1 MRRFAFITILI
12 LGLGGCYAGTKAT
25 VKLTQTEQKMN
36 AARAAGAPERAI
48 YAWTMA
54 DEYMKKA
61 RDEWGRSDYESA
73 EALLKKAEHWAA
85 EAVSIARANGDV
97 PPQEALQ
104 DAPSAPSAPEEPQTS
119 PQGVW

>member
-1 MRRFAFITILI
+1 MRRIASISILM
-12 LGLGGCYAGTKAT
+12 LSLVGCYAGTKAT

-36 AARAAGAPERAI
+36 AARAAAAPDRAV

-61 RDEWGRSDYESA
+61 RDEWGRSDYEAA

-97 PPQEALQ
+97 PMQEALQ
-104 DAPSAPSAPEEPQTS
+104 DAPSPTDEPQTS